1 MSYPGSEQSI
11 HSVHQ
16 REDPIPSIS
25 ALRQLEGV
33 SCLKLSSIDPCLI
46 DLLVLGSPSI
56 LSHGRPDVR
65 HRIATRPVAP
75 PDPMSI
81 ETRWETTARWTR
93 VPWTVTVLEILI
105 GFEEMQDPRM
115 LQSTEDANFHSK
127 LLQVFTFLLGDLPWL
142 YVAFG
147 GIRVFV

>member
-1 MSYPGSEQSI
+1 
-11 HSVHQ
+11 
-16 REDPIPSIS
+16 
-25 ALRQLEGV
+25 
-33 SCLKLSSIDPCLI
+33 
-46 DLLVLGSPSI
+46 
-56 LSHGRPDVR
+56 
-65 HRIATRPVAP
+65 
-75 PDPMSI
+75 MSI